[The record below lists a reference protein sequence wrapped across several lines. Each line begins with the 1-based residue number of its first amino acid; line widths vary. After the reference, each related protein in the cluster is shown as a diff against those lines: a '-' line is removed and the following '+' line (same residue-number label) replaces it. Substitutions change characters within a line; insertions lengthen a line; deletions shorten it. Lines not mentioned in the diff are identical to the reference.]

1 MNKEDDGHA
10 GPWVAGPEILEEEAT
25 QKKAPKKKKP
35 YAKKDAREH
44 PLGENGK
51 PMYYLGKE
59 TDQKRAFAA
68 AYVET
73 RSWKLA
79 FQSAFSWENQSD
91 TMIRVNAYRY
101 KGDPFVQ
108 SEIKRLFAD
117 LEERA
122 QLSRLDVI
130 NMIMEDREL
139 AYEHGHSAA
148 AVQASWHLAQI
159 MGYADKTMKVHV
171 THDIDQM
178 DIKQLKAYLTEN
190 AALLS
195 SVILAP
201 LQLEDKTVDAEY
213 VEIED

>member
-1 MNKEDDGHA
+1 VNKEDDGHA

-35 YAKKDAREH
+35 YARKPPREL

-51 PMYYLGKE
+51 PTFYLGKE

-79 FQSAFSWENQSD
+79 FQSAYSWENQSD
-91 TMIRVNAYRY
+91 TMIRVNAYRI
-101 KGDPFVQ
+101 KSDPFVK
-108 SEIKRLFAD
+108 SEIKRLFTD

-130 NMIMEDREL
+130 NMLMEDREL

-159 MGYADKTMKVHV
+159 MNYADKTMKVHV

-178 DIKQLKAYLTEN
+178 DVKQLRAYLAEN

-195 SVILAP
+195 SVIHSP
-201 LQLEDKTVDAEY
+201 LQLEDQTVDAEY
-213 VEIED
+213 VEVE